1 MNDKINIYIN
11 SKNRDES
18 ESASEFN
25 VVIPQGILR
34 LQQDEYFTLNVNA
47 FSCFNS
53 WYNCITGFDSR
64 FDLVYH
70 KSDGTLKKFLT
81 IISLMVTRR
90 FLMLRVG

>member
-47 FSCFNS
+47 LV
-53 WYNCITGFDSR
+53 IVGIIALQVLIV
-64 FDLVYH
+64 DL
-70 KSDGTLKKFLT
+70 
-81 IISLMVTRR
+81 I
-90 FLMLRVG
+90 

>member
-34 LQQDEYFTLNVNA
+34 LQQDEYFTLNVNGK
-47 FSCFNS
+47 
-53 WYNCITGFDSR
+53 CIAPSLRLTGDQVVSPH
-64 FDLVYH
+64 H
-70 KSDGTLKKFLT
+70 KGAGPPPPQSEGGGLA
-81 IISLMVTRR
+81 
-90 FLMLRVG
+90 